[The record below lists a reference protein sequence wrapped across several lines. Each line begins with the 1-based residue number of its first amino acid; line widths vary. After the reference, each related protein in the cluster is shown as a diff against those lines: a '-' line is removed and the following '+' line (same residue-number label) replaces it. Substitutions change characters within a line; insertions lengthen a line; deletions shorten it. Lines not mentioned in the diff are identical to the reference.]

1 MGTLDARLIALDRI
15 NGEVLWNA
23 EVGDVALA
31 NSVTMA
37 PLAVKDK
44 VIVGV
49 GGGEFGIRGYVAA
62 YYADTGEQ
70 AWKTYTIPGPGE
82 PGHDSWQDDDW
93 MHGGAPVWIT
103 GSFDAEQNQVYWGS
117 VIPGLT
123 GTTNSAPVTIFT
135 LTRLSRWMSI
145 RANWNGIFNSRRMTP
160 TTMTPFRCRCSR
172 ILIGTV
178 RQRR

>member
-62 YYADTGEQ
+62 YYADTGSRPG
-70 AWKTYTIPGPGE
+70 KPIPSRPGNPVTIPG
-82 PGHDSWQDDDW
+82 
-93 MHGGAPVWIT
+93 
-103 GSFDAEQNQVYWGS
+103 
-117 VIPGLT
+117 
-123 GTTNSAPVTIFT
+123 
-135 LTRLSRWMSI
+135 R
-145 RANWNGIFNSRRMTP
+145 
-160 TTMTPFRCRCSR
+160 TMTGCMA
-172 ILIGTV
+172 G
-178 RQRR
+178 RQYG

>member
-1 MGTLDARLIALDRI
+1 M
-15 NGEVLWNA
+15 
-23 EVGDVALA
+23 GDVALA

-82 PGHDSWQDDDW
+82 P
-93 MHGGAPVWIT
+93 VT
-103 GSFDAEQNQVYWGS
+103 
-117 VIPGLT
+117 IPG
-123 GTTNSAPVTIFT
+123 
-135 LTRLSRWMSI
+135 R
-145 RANWNGIFNSRRMTP
+145 
-160 TTMTPFRCRCSR
+160 TMTGCMA
-172 ILIGTV
+172 G
-178 RQRR
+178 RQYG